1 MTRYVLSK
9 LGQSI
14 FVIWAAYSITFVLL
28 WVLPYD
34 TVDLMF
40 DPNDTASVS
49 VEQQD
54 AVRQSLGLD
63 NSLVVQYFDRL
74 LAAVHGD
81 FGQSVRTGESAWS
94 MIMTVLPQTLILAG
108 AALVIAVAIAF
119 AVALTAS
126 YTRHRWLA
134 NFISVIPAAGVS
146 VPVFLVGLVL
156 LQIFSF
162 QLRWFPPMGNTGV
175 TSLILP
181 AVTLAIPVSAP
192 IAQLLLKN
200 ITLGLQA
207 PYVTVSAAKGGTKFW
222 LLTREVLKNA
232 SLPALTIAGVVV
244 GNLLAG
250 AVIVETIF
258 SRSGLGRLAES
269 AVRTQ
274 DVPLVQAIVVF
285 AALVFVVINFVVD
298 IVYPLLDPR
307 LKAQAGIGPRPS
319 EKRSDVAESTTDR
332 TEQEVLL

>member
-1 MTRYVLSK
+1 MTRYVLAK

-34 TVDLMF
+34 TVDVMF

-49 VEQQD
+49 LEQQD
-54 AVRQSLGLD
+54 AVRESLGLN

-74 LAAVHGD
+74 FAAAHGD
-81 FGQSVRTGESAWS
+81 FGQSARTGEEAFS
-94 MIMTVLPQTLILAG
+94 MVLRVLPQTLLLA
-108 AALVIAVAIAF
+108 ASALVIAVVVAF
-119 AVALTAS
+119 AVALTAAF
-126 YTRHRWLA
+126 TRRRWLA
-134 NFISVIPAAGVS
+134 NAISVLPAAGVS

-162 QLRWFPPMGNTGV
+162 QLRWFPPMGNTGIS
-175 TSLILP
+175 SLILP
-181 AVTLAIPVSAP
+181 ALTLAIPVSAP
-192 IAQLLLKN
+192 IAQLLLEN

-207 PYVTVSAAKGGTKFW
+207 PYVAVSAAKGGTRFW

-298 IVYPLLDPR
+298 IIYPLLDPR
-307 LKAQAGIGPRPS
+307 LKAEAGIATRRL
-319 EKRSDVAESTTDR
+319 ERVEVAA
-332 TEQEVLL
+332 

>member
-1 MTRYVLSK
+1 MTRYVLAK
-9 LGQSI
+9 LAQSV
-14 FVIWAAYSITFVLL
+14 FVIWAAYTITFVLL

-34 TVDLMF
+34 TVDVMF
-40 DPNDTASVS
+40 DPNDTASIS
-49 VEQQD
+49 LEQQES
-54 AVRQSLGLD
+54 VREQLGLND
-63 NSLVVQYFDRL
+63 PLIVQYVDRL
-74 LAAVHGD
+74 LAAAHGD
-81 FGQSVRTGESAWS
+81 FGQSVRTGEKAWS
-94 MIMTVLPQTLILAG
+94 MVLGVLPQTVILAA
-108 AALVIAVAIAF
+108 AALVIAVVIAF

-134 NFISVIPAAGVS
+134 NAISVLPAAGVS

-200 ITLGLQA
+200 ITLGLRA

-285 AALVFVVINFVVD
+285 AALVFVIVNFVVD
-298 IVYPLLDPR
+298 IIYPLLDPR
-307 LKAQAGIGPRPS
+307 LKAEAGIASRTPKPTEKPNAPADRP
-319 EKRSDVAESTTDR
+319 DR
-332 TEQEVLL
+332 VEVSL